1 MAYPTRAKSSR
12 TTRRQWS
19 IASVLLALLALIA
32 FVSTLTPGVMAE
44 EEAAQSRSE
53 YGDVIGIDLGT
64 T

>member
-19 IASVLLALLALIA
+19 IASGLLALLALIA